1 MQEHL
6 LPSFD
11 ERNAEI
17 DMLVIHS
24 TPQKADEAISILEE
38 RKLSS
43 HYVMDL
49 DGKIIKCVD
58 EKKRAWH
65 AGKGFWRGETNINDR
80 SIGIEICQMDCG
92 QTPFNDIQIEKL
104 IHFCKKIIRKYKIRP
119 EMIVGHSDTAPA
131 RKYDPGMTFPWKKL
145 YKEEIGLWYQPR
157 NADKMPENNVAKLL
171 NIIGYDTSDEETT
184 IASTYAFRRRFL
196 PEEVEF
202 VADYPYLWEH
212 VYPEG
217 NKELLSGDKFLK
229 TLKAVAYTYL
239 NASKNP

>member
-6 LPSFD
+6 LPFYD

-17 DMLVIHS
+17 DTLVIHC
-24 TPQKADEAISILEE
+24 TPQKTDEAIAILEE

-43 HYVMDL
+43 HYIMDL
-49 DGKIIKCVD
+49 DGKLTKCVD
-58 EKKRAWH
+58 ENKRAWH
-65 AGKGFWRGETNINDR
+65 AGTGFWRGETNINDR
-80 SIGIEICQMDCG
+80 SIGIEVCQMDCG
-92 QTPFNDIQIEKL
+92 QTPFNGIQIEKL
-104 IHFCKKIIRKYKIRP
+104 IHFCNKIVRKYKIKP
-119 EMIVGHSDTAPA
+119 EMIVGHSDIAPA
-131 RKYDPGMTFPWKKL
+131 RKYDPGMTFPWKSL
-145 YKEEIGLWYQPR
+145 YKEGIGLWYQPR
-157 NADKMPENNVAKLL
+157 NADKMLESNVAKLL
-171 NIIGYDTSDEETT
+171 SIIGYDTHDEETT
-184 IASTYAFRRRFL
+184 IASAYAFRRRFL

-217 NKELLSGDKFLK
+217 KKELLSGDKFLK